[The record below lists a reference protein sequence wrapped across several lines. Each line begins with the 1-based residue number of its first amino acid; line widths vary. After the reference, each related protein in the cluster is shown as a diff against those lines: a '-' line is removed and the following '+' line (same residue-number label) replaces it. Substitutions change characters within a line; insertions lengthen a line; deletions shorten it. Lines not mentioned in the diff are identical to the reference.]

1 MPELFKGRTALVTG
15 ASGEIGWAIAAE
27 LAERGA
33 AVGVVGR
40 RRARLERLVRR
51 LPEGEHCILDVDLT
65 SDTEVRALA
74 RLFLRRFGRID
85 TLVHSNGFYASG
97 PLDRA
102 RLADFDRLWSA
113 NVRSPFLLTQLLT
126 PALKASRGQIVF
138 VCSSVSLYTRPG
150 LGQYAATQ
158 HALRALAET
167 TRSELNGDGVR
178 VLTVYPGRTATERM
192 RRIFRAEGRPYA
204 PERLLQP
211 ADLATVVAESLAL
224 PSTAEVTD
232 LHIRPALKH

>member
-1 MPELFKGRTALVTG
+1 MRLDGRTALVTG
-15 ASGEIGWAIAAE
+15 ASGEIGWAIAAA

-33 AVGVVGR
+33 TIGVVGR

-51 LPEGEHCILDVDLT
+51 LPKGEHCVLEVDLT

-74 RLFLRRFGRID
+74 RSVTRRFGHLDI
-85 TLVHSNGFYASG
+85 LVHSNGVYASA

-113 NVRSPFLLTQLLT
+113 NVRSPFLLTQLLIPT
-126 PALKASRGQIVF
+126 LKASRGQIVF

-150 LGQYAATQ
+150 VGQYAATQ
-158 HALRALAET
+158 HALHALAET
-167 TRSELNGDGVR
+167 ARAELNDDGVR
-178 VLTVYPGRTATERM
+178 VLAVYPGRTATERM
-192 RRIFRAEGRPYA
+192 RRIFKGEGRPYA

-211 ADLATVVAESLAL
+211 ADLATVVAESLVL
-224 PSTAEVTD
+224 PSTAEVTVI
-232 LHIRPALKH
+232 HVRSATKQ